1 MARKPFIVTDAM
13 REKVRYLAGVGVP
26 QDAIAK
32 IVGCAPKTLRK
43 RCRDELDRGVAE
55 ANAQICGYLFA
66 AAKAGNIAAIIFS
79 IKTRLNWR
87 ESKAAD
93 DPMSGDATGSHA
105 NAVLILPDN
114 NRDPELTQVL
124 KDAQQKYFA
133 GKRQRQQAPSRAP
146 AVISKIKLTGRQGGP
161 QQTKQ
166 TLEVPADEDHD
177 PPPPTS
183 DGSG

>member
-1 MARKPFIVTDAM
+1 MARKPFIASDTM

-32 IVGCAPKTLRK
+32 IVGCAPKTLRR
-43 RCRDELDRGVAE
+43 RCRDELDRGLAE

-79 IKTRLNWR
+79 IKTRLNWC

-93 DPMSGDATGSHA
+93 DPMSRGATGSPA

-133 GKRQRQQAPSRAP
+133 GKRQRQQAPSRTP
-146 AVISKIKLTGRQGGP
+146 AVKLTKLEEGPRQ
-161 QQTKQ
+161 TEQ
-166 TLEVPADEDHD
+166 TLDVPADEDHD
-177 PPPPTS
+177 PPPSTS

>member
-1 MARKPFIVTDAM
+1 MARKAFIVTDAM
-13 REKVRYLAGVGVP
+13 REKVRYLAGFGVP
-26 QDAIAK
+26 QDDIAR

-43 RCRDELDRGVAE
+43 RCRDELDRGLAE
-55 ANAQICGYLFA
+55 ANAQMCGYLFA
-66 AAKAGNIAAIIFS
+66 SAKAGNIAAIIFS

-93 DPMSGDATGSHA
+93 DPMSGGATGSHA

-146 AVISKIKLTGRQGGP
+146 AVISKIKFTGREGGP
-161 QQTKQ
+161 RQTKQ
-166 TLEVPADEDHD
+166 TIEVPPDDDHD
-177 PPPPTS
+177 LPPSTS

>member
-1 MARKPFIVTDAM
+1 MMPPGNRLISGLRRRAKTNQEPQMTRKAFVVTDAM

-32 IVGCAPKTLRK
+32 IFGCTAKTLRK

-55 ANAQICGYLFA
+55 ANAQMCGYLFA

-79 IKTRLNWR
+79 IKTRLNWC

-93 DPMSGDATGSHA
+93 DPMSGGAAGSHT

-133 GKRQRQQAPSRAP
+133 GKRQRQQVPGQAP
-146 AVISKIKLTGRQGGP
+146 ALTR
-161 QQTKQ
+161 
-166 TLEVPADEDHD
+166 
-177 PPPPTS
+177 
-183 DGSG
+183 

>member
-1 MARKPFIVTDAM
+1 MARRPFILSDAT
-13 REKVRYLAGVGVP
+13 RAKVRYLAGVGVP

-32 IVGCAPKTLRK
+32 IVGCAPKTLRR

-79 IKTRLNWR
+79 IKTRLNWC

-93 DPMSGDATGSHA
+93 NPMSGGATGSHA

-146 AVISKIKLTGRQGGP
+146 AVKLTGREGGP
-161 QQTKQ
+161 QQTTQ
-166 TLEVPADEDHD
+166 TIEVPPEEDHD
-177 PPPPTS
+177 PPSPTS
-183 DGSG
+183 DRSR

>member
-1 MARKPFIVTDAM
+1 
-13 REKVRYLAGVGVP
+13 
-26 QDAIAK
+26 
-32 IVGCAPKTLRK
+32 
-43 RCRDELDRGVAE
+43 VAE
-55 ANAQICGYLFA
+55 ASAKICGYLFA

-79 IKTRLNWR
+79 VKTRLNWR

-93 DPMSGDATGSHA
+93 DPMSGGATRSHA

-133 GKRQRQQAPSRAP
+133 GKRRRQQAPSRTP
-146 AVISKIKLTGRQGGP
+146 AVNLTGRQGGP

-166 TLEVPADEDHD
+166 TLDVPADEDHD
-177 PPPPTS
+177 LTPPTS

>member
-32 IVGCAPKTLRK
+32 IVGGTAKTLRK
-43 RCRDELDRGVAE
+43 RCRDELDRGMAE

-79 IKTRLNWR
+79 IKTGLNWC
-87 ESKAAD
+87 ESKTAD
-93 DPMSGDATGSHA
+93 DPMSGGATGSRA

-124 KDAQQKYFA
+124 KDAQQKYYA
-133 GKRQRQQAPSRAP
+133 GKRQRQQVPGQAP
-146 AVISKIKLTGRQGGP
+146 ALTRKIKLTGREGGP
-161 QQTKQ
+161 RQTKQ
-166 TLEVPADEDHD
+166 TIDVPADEDHD
-177 PPPPTS
+177 LLPPTS
-183 DGSG
+183 DRSG